1 MVVSNRGTSER
12 KVEKSLFFQTFPS
25 VETICRRQ
33 QVTDGTDYLAEAIMH
48 EDKKK
53 KFGTLSYVVT
63 KIKVSDRIT
72 PNTSNGV
79 GRPNS
84 VLEAYPLANIMKD
97 FGKAMEPNTK
107 LLDERGEANES
118 NNNEEETNNI

>member
-1 MVVSNRGTSER
+1 
-12 KVEKSLFFQTFPS
+12 
-25 VETICRRQ
+25 
-33 QVTDGTDYLAEAIMH
+33 MH

-53 KFGTLSYVVT
+53 KFGILSYVVT